1 MRRLILGSF
10 LAAGL
15 ALPAVALAAPATGLN
30 TNQPVN
36 NAPQTGTSTGRDRP
50 QRPHDN
56 PANGPNGGIGSLG
69 TGAVGGNEP
78 GHVDSPGA
86 TKIDPDSRGPVN
98 DVQPGRGTNDT
109 PQSANPKPVR

>member
-15 ALPAVALAAPATGLN
+15 ALPAVALAKPTVGLN
-30 TNQPVN
+30 TRAPVS
-36 NAPQTGTSTGRDRP
+36 AQTTDANRDRP
-50 QRPHDN
+50 QRPQD
-56 PANGPNGGIGSLG
+56 GPKNAPSGTIGTLG
-69 TGAVGGNEP
+69 SGAFGGNEP

-86 TKIDPDSRGPVN
+86 TKIDPDSRGPIN

-109 PQSANPKPVR
+109 PQSANPTPVR

>member
-15 ALPAVALAAPATGLN
+15 ALPATAIAKPT
-30 TNQPVN
+30 
-36 NAPQTGTSTGRDRP
+36 TGTNTRTPVSTQGTNVNRDRAP
-50 QRPHDN
+50 RTHET
-56 PANGPNGGIGSLG
+56 GPTGGGIGTLG
-69 TGAVGGNEP
+69 GGAVGGNEP

-86 TKIDPDSRGPVN
+86 TKIDPDSRGPIN